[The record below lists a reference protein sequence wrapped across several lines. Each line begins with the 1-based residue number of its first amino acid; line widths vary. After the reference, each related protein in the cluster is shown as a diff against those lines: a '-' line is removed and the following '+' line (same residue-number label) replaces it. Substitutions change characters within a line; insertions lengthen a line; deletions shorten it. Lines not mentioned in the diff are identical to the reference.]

1 MTRPTKESGVKHPM
15 PSPALCEERG
25 SVVSLLPYTGH
36 ISRLRAIT
44 EKISKNRKKPSNTS
58 PDPGIE
64 PETPCPVV
72 ALAAI
77 RPTRQSQHSS
87 RFEFPLFYSIDIRL
101 YTLRLVRWLGN
112 RLLHNEYR
120 VRSPHGITLCVIH
133 KLWGK
138 SSNDFFSLEQGERE
152 WRRNEDALEHI
163 SSKNRSCLSP
173 LSLAWQK
180 TQVKLHNFTFLWM
193 EMFDSHQTNLFRSLV

>member
-1 MTRPTKESGVKHPM
+1 MLKIFT
-15 PSPALCEERG
+15 
-25 SVVSLLPYTGH
+25 YTGVIENH
-36 ISRLRAIT
+36 VVPFILLNRYSVIYSTVGAVAGQSAATQRVSGSIPARNNSLCDPQIVIS
-44 EKISKNRKKPSNTS
+44 
-58 PDPGIE
+58 G
-64 PETPCPVV
+64 
-72 ALAAI
+72 
-77 RPTRQSQHSS
+77 
-87 RFEFPLFYSIDIRL
+87 
-101 YTLRLVRWLGN
+101 LGMM
-112 RLLHNEYR
+112 
-120 VRSPHGITLCVIH
+120 
-133 KLWGK
+133 WGK